1 MADILKCCKD
11 VEDRF
16 NNKRS
21 LEKVFNDCVRRRL
34 IDLYNKENEEFDNLL
49 NALDKSIDFNS
60 YSDVKKCV
68 TGLIRLIGKSRKNL
82 NSSLRR
88 LY

>member
-1 MADILKCCKD
+1 MADILKCCQD
-11 VEDRF
+11 LENRL

-21 LEKVFNDCVRRRL
+21 LEQVFNDCARKRL
-34 IDLYNKENEEFDNLL
+34 IDLYNQENDEFDRLL
-49 NALDKSIDFNS
+49 NKLDRSIDFNS

-68 TGLIRLIGKSRKNL
+68 TSLIRLLGKNRKNL
-82 NSSLRR
+82 NNSLRR